1 MRRFLIWTLLAAI
14 VGVLLAAGGVW
25 AYWST
30 YARFQ
35 PVTITR
41 NQAEIQRLLD
51 AAPYVSAE
59 RGGVPIWIV
68 GYRDSAATQAYAG
81 LEADRLRAG
90 GIEPRI
96 VLFARPDR
104 DGVAQSTAAERAT
117 IAELWLSRD
126 WSLYERWMATSSAN
140 WTAAGLPA
148 ADGNRI
154 RSAVVEGSREFS
166 IRLSE
171 LLKGA
176 GVSTRWP
183 LVLWRDPQGFLKA
196 CACSDRRAWPFIE
209 DDLGV
214 GVRRD
219 ATPDAEPAPETPTT
233 VEGLEGPP
241 VAADTGPGTQ
251 PYPKLE
257 EILPAPEP
265 RYGTTDAV
273 PVTPVTPVAPTPAPQ
288 PARPS
293 AAPSAP
299 RATPPTTTPVPS
311 TKGTRPPRAERQE
324 ESTFF

>member
-1 MRRFLIWTLLAAI
+1 MRRFLIWTLLAAV
-14 VGVLLAAGGVW
+14 VGVALAAGGFW
-25 AYWST
+25 AYWSM

-41 NQAEIQRLLD
+41 NQAEIQLLLD
-51 AAPYVSAE
+51 ASPYLSAE

-68 GYRDSAATQAYAG
+68 GYRDSAVTQAFAG
-81 LEADRLRAG
+81 AEADRLRAG

-126 WSLYERWMATSSAN
+126 WALYERWMATSPAN

-148 ADGNRI
+148 ADDNAVRMG
-154 RSAVVEGSREFS
+154 VVESSREMS
-166 IRLSE
+166 SE
-171 LLKGA
+171 LSALLRDA
-176 GVSTRWP
+176 GVPTRWP
-183 LVLWRDPQGFLKA
+183 LVLWRDPRGFLKA

-214 GVRRD
+214 AVRR
-219 ATPDAEPAPETPTT
+219 APAAAQPLETPTR

-241 VAADTGPGTQ
+241 VAADTGPGTR

-257 EILPAPEP
+257 DILPAPEP
-265 RYGTTDAV
+265 RYERPSAPAITPRA
-273 PVTPVTPVAPTPAPQ
+273 PVEPAPTARAPATPAAAPVARPTPAEKAP
-288 PARPS
+288 
-293 AAPSAP
+293 AAPG
-299 RATPPTTTPVPS
+299 R
-311 TKGTRPPRAERQE
+311 RPPEAQRQDE
-324 ESTFF
+324 TTFF

>member
-14 VGVLLAAGGVW
+14 VGLALAAGGFW
-25 AYWST
+25 AYWSM

-41 NQAEIQRLLD
+41 NQAEIQQLLD
-51 AAPYVSAE
+51 ASPYLSAE

-68 GYRDSAATQAYAG
+68 GYRDSAATQAFVG
-81 LEADRLRAG
+81 PEADRLRAG

-96 VLFARPDR
+96 LLFARPDR

-117 IAELWLSRD
+117 VAELWLSRD
-126 WSLYERWMATSSAN
+126 WALYERWLATSPAN

-148 ADGNRI
+148 ADG
-154 RSAVVEGSREFS
+154 SAVRTAVVDRSRE
-166 IRLSE
+166 LSAE
-171 LLKGA
+171 LSALLKDA
-176 GVSTRWP
+176 GVPTRWP

-214 GVRRD
+214 AARQV
-219 ATPDAEPAPETPTT
+219 PAPDGAPDVETPTM
-233 VEGLEGPP
+233 VDGLEGPP
-241 VAADTGPGTQ
+241 VAADTGPGTR

-265 RYGTTDAV
+265 RYDVPSAPIAAPRAPATPLPAPSR
-273 PVTPVTPVAPTPAPQ
+273 PVTPAAPQAERPTPAEKSPT
-288 PARPS
+288 
-293 AAPSAP
+293 APV
-299 RATPPTTTPVPS
+299 R
-311 TKGTRPPRAERQE
+311 RPPQAERQDE
-324 ESTFF
+324 TTFF